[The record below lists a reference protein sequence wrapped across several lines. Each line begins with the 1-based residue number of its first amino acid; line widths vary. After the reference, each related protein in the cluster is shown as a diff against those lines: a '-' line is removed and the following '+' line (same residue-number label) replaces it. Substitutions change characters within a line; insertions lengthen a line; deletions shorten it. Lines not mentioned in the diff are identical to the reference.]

1 MKKYF
6 YQYSALNT
14 QNNLHSWYSGVN
26 TFISI
31 HAPIPKKKDNSIT
44 VTRGV
49 TDPFFMAILWKST
62 TQDTMTDESQ
72 ATQALSFYY
81 SFMDPKVK
89 ERALNRFAEFLEV
102 IELTPETIDY

>member
-1 MKKYF
+1 
-6 YQYSALNT
+6 
-14 QNNLHSWYSGVN
+14 
-26 TFISI
+26 
-31 HAPIPKKKDNSIT
+31 
-44 VTRGV
+44 
-49 TDPFFMAILWKST
+49 
-62 TQDTMTDESQ
+62 MTDESQ